1 MHRFALFSV
10 IGMLAFAGAG
20 PLGAQEPASN
30 GAMNGEGGDPR
41 VGEALYAERCAK
53 CHDAPSGRTPSKAVL
68 QGATRAQISTS
79 LVEGIMA
86 PMARGLSPKQVTSIA
101 AYLSNRPTGGLA

>member
-1 MHRFALFSV
+1 MDRFALFSV

-30 GAMNGEGGDPR
+30 GVIGAMNGEGGDPR

-101 AYLSNRPTGGLA
+101 AYLS